1 MITTGHIYKII
12 CRVDQRFCYIGS
24 TFDTLHRRFK
34 QHIKHYNKW
43 IKGEKCKISCFP
55 YFEKYGIEN
64 FDIILIKSYEVYREN
79 HRDTK
84 HLRAYETLWF
94 NKSFCVNQYIPIE
107 YLRKEKKKQYR
118 EDNKEDIAERKKE
131 YRENN
136 KEKITEY
143 LEKNKEKLKEY
154 RKEYCENNK
163 EKINEQRKKWR
174 DNNKEKI
181 KEQKKKWRDNNKEK
195 ISTYK
200 NEKIKCAFCNSF
212 TVRSSMLRHQKSNK
226 CKTYQVNSVK

>member
-34 QHIKHYNKW
+34 QHIRHYKDW
-43 IKGEKCKISCFP
+43 IKGEKRTYCSCFP
-55 YFEKYGIEN
+55 HFEKYGIEN
-64 FDIILIKSYEVYREN
+64 FDIILIKSYQIYREN
-79 HRDTK
+79 HKDTK

-94 NKSFCVNQYIPIE
+94 NRSVCVNQVIPIQ
-107 YLRKEKKKQYR
+107 YLKKEKDKQYR
-118 EDNKEDIAERKKE
+118 QDNKGVIAE

-136 KEKITEY
+136 KEKIKEHKKKY
-143 LEKNKEKLKEY
+143 REKNKEKV
-154 RKEYCENNK
+154 
-163 EKINEQRKKWR
+163 
-174 DNNKEKI
+174 

-195 ISTYK
+195 IKEHKKEYYENNKEKITEQIKKWRDNNKEKISTYR
-200 NEKIKCAFCNSF
+200 NEKIKCEFCNSF

-226 CKTYQVNSVK
+226 CKTYQVN